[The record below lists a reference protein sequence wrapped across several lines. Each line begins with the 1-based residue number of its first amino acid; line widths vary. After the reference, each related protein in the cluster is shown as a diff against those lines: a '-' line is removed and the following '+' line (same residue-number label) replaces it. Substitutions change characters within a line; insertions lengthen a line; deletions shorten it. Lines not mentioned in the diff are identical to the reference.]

1 MSTFRIQSV
10 GFCAHYSPQG
20 DWAFAFALSLARAQR
35 LRLNVFHFLD
45 DPYDPAAAAPSSS
58 RERAALLIER
68 ERQLRLY
75 YDDRLGDYLEAG
87 FRLCQERS
95 WKELH
100 RCLARREFQ
109 VLVLGFPDSN
119 ATFGGI
125 ALQAFAESFVS
136 PVVLVGPSS
145 ADELRLN
152 SPAALVADQ
161 MQLAGRRYRTLD
173 PSGAP
178 SSSTTSCATG
188 AAAIR

>member
-20 DWAFAFALSLARAQR
+20 DWAFAFALSLARAHR

-45 DPYDPAAAAPSSS
+45 DPYDPVAAAPSNP
-58 RERAALLIER
+58 REHATLLIER

-75 YDDRLGDYLEAG
+75 YDDRLGDYLEVG

-109 VLVLGFPDSN
+109 VLVLGFPDAK
-119 ATFGGI
+119 ATFGGV
-125 ALQAFAESFVS
+125 AMETFAESFVS

-145 ADELRLN
+145 ADDLRLN

-161 MQLAGRRYRTLD
+161 MELSGRRYRALH

-178 SSSTTSCATG
+178 PSSTSCAAG